1 MLNIARRHLTSE
13 QKRGLI
19 RDQLKATPEQSNA
32 KIAKALGVTDKTVA
46 VQRRELEAGSE
57 IPRLSQ
63 MIGADGK
70 EYPRHV
76 DTVRTRKPVSVFN
89 PTKREERAMD
99 FS

>member
-19 RDQLKATPEQSNA
+19 RDQLKATPEQSDRQ
-32 KIAKALGVTDKTVA
+32 IAKSLGVDKNTVNT
-46 VQRRELEAGSE
+46 QRKDMESTGE
-57 IPRLSQ
+57 IHQ
-63 MIGADGK
+63 FETNIGADGK
-70 EYPRHV
+70 ERPRKV
-76 DTVRTRKPVSVFN
+76 TRKPVSVFN